1 MTKCDQLNDEI
12 LGMEAALHGKRLE
25 LAMWQG
31 RRADAQKHRGDME
44 SAINARRALRLRLG
58 VQDGGCFFHDAGAR
72 DAQVMQ
78 GRVTA

>member
-31 RRADAQKHRGDME
+31 RRVEAQTHRLAME
-44 SAINARRALRLRLG
+44 GAINARRALRLRMG
-58 VQDGGCFFHDAGAR
+58 VQDGGCFFNAAGHA
-72 DAQVMQ
+72 DQVMQ
-78 GRVTA
+78 GRVAA